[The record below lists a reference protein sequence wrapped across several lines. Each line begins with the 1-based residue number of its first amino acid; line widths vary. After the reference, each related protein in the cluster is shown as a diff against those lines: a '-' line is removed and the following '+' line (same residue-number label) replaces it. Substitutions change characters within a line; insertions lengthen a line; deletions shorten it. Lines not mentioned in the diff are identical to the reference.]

1 MNFKEKI
8 EKEIKAQLKQDIFL
22 RSTPSP
28 EFGDYAIFLE
38 EPNKKLKS
46 SLIEKTE
53 VKGNYLNIFI
63 NKKKFIEDALKL
75 KQDYK
80 TNLGNKKKLLIE
92 HTSINP
98 NAAPHVGRVR
108 NAIMGDSLSRILKFQ
123 NYNVETHYYVND
135 VGKQISMLVLA
146 AGDKKPRFN
155 ELLDLYIK
163 INKELEKNPELE
175 KKVFELL
182 NKLEKGD
189 VKVKNKFKAIV
200 DICLKGQVKILS
212 GLGIRY
218 DFFDYESK
226 YLWNKRINEIL
237 KKLERTGKVFTDE
250 HGRKV
255 VDLKQFS
262 LPMENSVMVLTR
274 NDGTSLYQLRD
285 LAYTIEKM
293 EKTKNNLIVLGEDQ
307 KLYFQQLKSTLSLIG
322 EKAPEV
328 VHYSF
333 ILLKEG
339 KMSTR
344 SGNLVL
350 LEDFMNQSLEKA
362 ENELKK
368 KGNYSEKLAKMIGYG
383 AIKFQIL
390 KIAPEKNITFDW
402 DHALSF
408 EGETGPYVQYTHA
421 RICSILKKSKLSQ
434 KIDCNKF
441 NNEEFQLIKKLSEF
455 QEVIKESAI
464 KYKPNLL
471 CNYLIHF
478 SQLFNNYYSKYDIK
492 SSRERVFLAS
502 RIKQIL
508 SIGLA
513 LLGIE
518 APESM

>member
-1 MNFKEKI
+1 
-8 EKEIKAQLKQDIFL
+8 
-22 RSTPSP
+22 
-28 EFGDYAIFLE
+28 
-38 EPNKKLKS
+38 
-46 SLIEKTE
+46 
-53 VKGNYLNIFI
+53 
-63 NKKKFIEDALKL
+63 
-75 KQDYK
+75 
-80 TNLGNKKKLLIE
+80 
-92 HTSINP
+92 
-98 NAAPHVGRVR
+98 
-108 NAIMGDSLSRILKFQ
+108 
-123 NYNVETHYYVND
+123 
-135 VGKQISMLVLA
+135 
-146 AGDKKPRFN
+146 
-155 ELLDLYIK
+155 
-163 INKELEKNPELE
+163 
-175 KKVFELL
+175 
-182 NKLEKGD
+182 
-189 VKVKNKFKAIV
+189 
-200 DICLKGQVKILS
+200 
-212 GLGIRY
+212 
-218 DFFDYESK
+218 
-226 YLWNKRINEIL
+226 
-237 KKLERTGKVFTDE
+237 
-250 HGRKV
+250 
-255 VDLKQFS
+255 
-262 LPMENSVMVLTR
+262 MVLTR